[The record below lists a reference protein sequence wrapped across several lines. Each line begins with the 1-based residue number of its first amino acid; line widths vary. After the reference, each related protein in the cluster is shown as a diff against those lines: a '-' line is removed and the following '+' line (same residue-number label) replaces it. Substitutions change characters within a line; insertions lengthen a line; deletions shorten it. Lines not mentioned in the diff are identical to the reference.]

1 MGEEFIVPTLYLD
14 VIVIRANR
22 KSKLFFQGPYDANN
36 VGPPTCFSDNGIGP
50 SSNALQPQSERC
62 LPCLWNQMNSKINPE
77 TGKGSKACSDR
88 TKLAVIIPGDSIVN
102 VYELQVPPKSLTPLN
117 EYINF
122 LKQQA
127 DKPDISELVTRL
139 EFNDTAS
146 HPMIKFSPVRWVR
159 DDPHDVQ
166 MIDYIYDQR
175 LDENVVGLNDVPA
188 DPEVVRQAQQLR
200 NGAAGQFQLPS
211 RQEVA
216 RQKEAAPPNPVYHGM
231 AGAQQAQTMYH
242 QGAQTAQ
249 ADPYAQE
256 PAPKPRGRPKKP
268 VEALAAP
275 TASPIIAA
283 APMAGRIPMGSPPA
297 GGIPMGS
304 PPAGGIPGS
313 PPAGGI
319 PGSPPAGGNMPD
331 IPDFLRRAQ
340 NQVGVAAQPPQQPPQ
355 AATLQP
361 PPPQFGMARAL
372 PPPPSVSAALD
383 AAMRMPPR
391 R

>member
-1 MGEEFIVPTLYLD
+1 
-14 VIVIRANR
+14 
-22 KSKLFFQGPYDANN
+22 
-36 VGPPTCFSDNGIGP
+36 
-50 SSNALQPQSERC
+50 
-62 LPCLWNQMNSKINPE
+62 MNSKINPE

-200 NGAAGQFQLPS
+200 NRAAGQFQLPS

-283 APMAGRIPMGSPPA
+283 APMAGGIPMGSPPA

-313 PPAGGI
+313 PPAGGH
-319 PGSPPAGGNMPD
+319 PREPASRREHAGHPRFSSTSTKSSRRRSPTSPA
-331 IPDFLRRAQ
+331 A
-340 NQVGVAAQPPQQPPQ
+340 PQ

-372 PPPPSVSAALD
+372 PSTQCECSARRCNANAPEEVMPLPTHPVNPPLKSAGADVREEVGGPSERTHGPLQLAPTKGNKTYDYILRTSQ
-383 AAMRMPPR
+383 
-391 R
+391 